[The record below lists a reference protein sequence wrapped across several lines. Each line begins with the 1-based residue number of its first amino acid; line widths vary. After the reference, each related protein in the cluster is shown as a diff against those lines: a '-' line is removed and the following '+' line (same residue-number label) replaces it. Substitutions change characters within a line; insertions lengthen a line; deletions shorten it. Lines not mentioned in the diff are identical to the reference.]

1 MVSDDDV
8 LKLIRGCTI
17 KACKLDPLP
26 ATIMRSCYSALVA
39 VFKRVINLSLSTG
52 STPEDL
58 KIASL
63 RPLLKKPNGDCEQFS
78 NFRPVFNLKFL
89 SKLVEKTGFVQLNN
103 YLTVN
108 GLHESFQSAYKAH
121 HSTETALLTI
131 TDDIL
136 LSLDRGDNVFLLLL
150 DLSAAFD
157 TVNHSLLLS
166 RLENSFG
173 VTGTVLQ
180 WFHSYLTGRSQFVAI
195 NDTKSS
201 VRHLTVG
208 VPQGSVLG
216 PILYLLYPATLAEII
231 RSHGL
236 VYHFYADHTQLYIS
250 FKDCDVDV
258 ARLRVEN
265 CVADICHWI
274 DVNELKLNHDKTE
287 IMLIYSKYH
296 TRPLFSYF
304 SIGNERLT
312 TTANARSLG
321 VVLDDN
327 KLFDVHVSSF
337 NQLRNLSKI
346 RKYLT
351 RESSEIAVH
360 AFITSKLDY
369 CNSLLYGCRKTQLK
383 KLQYVQHTA
392 ARIVTQTRKFD
403 HITPVL
409 FNLHWLPVSYRIVF
423 KILLLVF
430 HMIVRIVPIVPVV
443 SKNVQTIGTIM
454 WKHYPDDR
462 NDPDD

>member
-1 MVSDDDV
+1 M
-8 LKLIRGCTI
+8 
-17 KACKLDPLP
+17 
-26 ATIMRSCYSALVA
+26 
-39 VFKRVINLSLSTG
+39 
-52 STPEDL
+52 
-58 KIASL
+58 
-63 RPLLKKPNGDCEQFS
+63 
-78 NFRPVFNLKFL
+78 
-89 SKLVEKTGFVQLNN
+89 NN

-108 GLHESFQSAYKAH
+108 GLLESFQSAYKAH

-136 LSLDRGDNVFLLLL
+136 LSLDRGDNVSLLLL

-173 VTGTVLQ
+173 ITGTVLQ
-180 WFHSYLTGRSQFVAI
+180 CFHSYLTGRCQFVEI

-201 VRHLTVG
+201 VWDLTVG

-216 PILYLLYPATLAEII
+216 PILYLLYTSPLAEMM

-236 VYHFYADHTQLYIS
+236 VDHFYADDTQLYIS

-258 ARLRVEN
+258 ARLRIEN
-265 CVADICHWI
+265 CVADICHWM

-327 KLFDVHVSSF
+327 MLFGVHVSDNCRSSF

-351 RESSEIAVH
+351 RESSKIAVH
-360 AFITSKLDY
+360 AFITSKLVY
-369 CNSLLYGCRKTQLK
+369 YNSLLYGCRKTQLK
-383 KLQYVQHTA
+383 KLHYIQNTA
-392 ARIVTQTRKFD
+392 ARIVTQTRKSD

-409 FNLHWLPVSYRIVF
+409 FDLHGLPVSYRIVF

-430 HMIVRIVPIVPVV
+430 KSLNNLSPSYLADRLSYQSHSRVLQSASKQLLDQPRSITKTYGDKAFSVCASKLWNSLPLDLPRSPPLTGFRKELKTYLFRQFLV
-443 SKNVQTIGTIM
+443 SGSLFL
-454 WKHYPDDR
+454 
-462 NDPDD
+462 